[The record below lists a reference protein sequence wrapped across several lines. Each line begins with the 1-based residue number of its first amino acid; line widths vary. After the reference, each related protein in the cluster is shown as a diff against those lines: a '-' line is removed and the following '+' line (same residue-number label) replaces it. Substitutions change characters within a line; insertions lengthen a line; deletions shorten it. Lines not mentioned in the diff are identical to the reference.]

1 MKAIYKRELRAYFT
15 SMLGYSFL
23 TIFLL
28 ITGIQ
33 FYRINIG
40 NNIATMARFFDSV
53 LYLIMFFLPLL
64 TIRLF
69 AEDRKQKTDQLLFT
83 APISVWDIV
92 LGKFFAAFT
101 VFIIGTVI
109 TAIYP
114 IIIMMY
120 GKLPVGETLN
130 GYLGFIL
137 FSSMILA
144 IGSFMSSVTENQ
156 VIAAIA
162 TYGVIILIVFIDVL
176 PIFIANEAVS
186 QIFVWLSPIRRF
198 TDFSLGLL
206 NPEPIIYYLSLT
218 GLFVFFTGLSL
229 EKRRLN

>member
-40 NNIATMARFFDSV
+40 NNIATMVRFFDSV
-53 LYLIMFFLPLL
+53 IYLIMFFLPLL

-83 APISVWDIV
+83 APVSVWDIV
-92 LGKFFAAFT
+92 LGKFLAAFA
-101 VFIIGTVI
+101 VFMIGTAI
-109 TAIYP
+109 TLVYT

-120 GKLPVGETLN
+120 GNLPMGETIN
-130 GYLGFIL
+130 GYIGFIL
-137 FSSMILA
+137 FSALILA

-176 PIFIANEAVS
+176 PIFIANETLS
-186 QIFVWLSPIRRF
+186 QLFMWLSPIRRF
-198 TDFSLGLL
+198 TDFSLGIL
-206 NPEPIIYYLSLT
+206 NPEPIIYYLSLA

-229 EKRRLN
+229 EKRRLS